1 MRRFFLALMIFL
13 LTGERLPAVS
23 PDSEIIRLERENR
36 ELKEKLLR
44 TERELDGFR
53 MWLGNIAFDHTRMI
67 VSDRERQVL
76 LVMEE
81 LARRGNG
88 LSMAA
93 LAVSDECRKLL
104 SELPL
109 GPARKAQVEL
119 RLGELE
125 KAAMNFAGLTIPDN
139 SDAGSCRVLAVN
151 RDLKVA
157 VISAGSNRGVFPG
170 MIFSSKQNPSLKLR
184 VIGTRLEGSVAEII
198 SGEPHAFS
206 AGMEMSALQQR
217 PVRRERIFNF

>member
-53 MWLGNIAFDHTRMI
+53 MWLGNIAFDHTRMV

-109 GPARKAQVEL
+109 R
-119 RLGELE
+119 
-125 KAAMNFAGLTIPDN
+125 
-139 SDAGSCRVLAVN
+139 
-151 RDLKVA
+151 
-157 VISAGSNRGVFPG
+157 
-170 MIFSSKQNPSLKLR
+170 
-184 VIGTRLEGSVAEII
+184 
-198 SGEPHAFS
+198 
-206 AGMEMSALQQR
+206 
-217 PVRRERIFNF
+217 